1 MKQTLIIGTRA
12 SKLALWQSNY
22 VADLLKQVHPNLD
35 VSMRTYTTQGDRIL
49 SKSLAELGG
58 KDLFTKELDQ
68 ALLAGNVDLCVHSMK
83 DVARVLPQGLGIL
96 AMPKRA
102 DARDVLVCGP
112 RLAHCRNLAS
122 MPAGA
127 RLGTGSLRR
136 SAQLRAAFPLVQ
148 PLDMRGNVDTR
159 IEKAHG
165 DCYDGA
171 ILAAAGLERIGLGA
185 HISAYLP
192 VQEMVPAAG
201 QGAIGIE
208 ARVDDNRVSAL
219 LAAINDAETMRC
231 VQLERRILAALGGDC
246 KTPIGVYARFSCDD
260 QRERAC
266 AEQQECACEE
276 QQERVCEDQ
285 QERVRDERTAPAP
298 APLGD
303 KQLTP
308 APLHNANV
316 QVDAVVLSL
325 DGTRRARG
333 SFMGAYAS
341 AEKSII
347 DQLASQGA
355 FDILAD
361 VVRASSTGGACE

>member
-22 VADLLKQVHPNLD
+22 VAELLKQVHPNLD

-68 ALLAGNVDLCVHSMK
+68 ALLAGDVDLCVHSMK

-102 DARDVLVCGP
+102 DALDVLVCGP
-112 RLAHCRNLAS
+112 RLAHCRSLAS
-122 MPAGA
+122 IPAGA

-159 IEKAHG
+159 IEKAYS
-165 DCYDGA
+165 DRYDGA

-185 HISAYLP
+185 HISAYLS

-208 ARVDDNRVSAL
+208 ARVDDDRVRTL

-260 QRERAC
+260 QRERAR
-266 AEQQECACEE
+266 EE
-276 QQERVCEDQ
+276 Q
-285 QERVRDERTAPAP
+285 QERVRDEQAAPAP
-298 APLGD
+298 APEPAPLGD
-303 KQLTP
+303 EQLTL

-325 DGTRRARG
+325 DGARIARA
-333 SFMGAYAS
+333 SFMGAYAN

-361 VVRASSTGGACE
+361 VVRASATGGACE

>member
-22 VADLLKQVHPNLD
+22 VAELLKQVHPNLD

-68 ALLAGNVDLCVHSMK
+68 ALLAGDVDLCVHSMK

-112 RLAHCRNLAS
+112 RLAHCRSLAS
-122 MPAGA
+122 IPAGA

-159 IEKAHG
+159 IEKAYS
-165 DCYDGA
+165 DRYDGA

-185 HISAYLP
+185 HISAYLS

-208 ARVDDNRVSAL
+208 ARVDDDRVRTL

-246 KTPIGVYARFSCDD
+246 KTPIGVYARFSYDD
-260 QRERAC
+260 
-266 AEQQECACEE
+266 
-276 QQERVCEDQ
+276 QQERTREEQWERAREEQ
-285 QERVRDERTAPAP
+285 QERVRDEQAAPEP

-308 APLHNANV
+308 ALLHNANV

-325 DGTRRARG
+325 DGVRIARA
-333 SFMGAYAS
+333 SFMGAYAN

-361 VVRASSTGGACE
+361 VVRASATGGACE

>member
-22 VADLLKQVHPNLD
+22 VAELLKQVHPNLD

-68 ALLAGNVDLCVHSMK
+68 ALLAGDVDLCVHSMK
-83 DVARVLPQGLGIL
+83 DVARVLPQGLDIL
-96 AMPKRA
+96 AMPQRA

-112 RLAHCRNLAS
+112 RLAHCRSLAS
-122 MPAGA
+122 IPAGA

-136 SAQLRAAFPLVQ
+136 SAQLRAAFPQVQ

-165 DCYDGA
+165 ERYDGA

-260 QRERAC
+260 QQERAH
-266 AEQQECACEE
+266 EE
-276 QQERVCEDQ
+276 Q
-285 QERVRDERTAPAP
+285 P
-298 APLGD
+298 
-303 KQLTP
+303 TP

-325 DGTRRARG
+325 DGARRARA
-333 SFMGAYAS
+333 SFTGAYAN

-361 VVRASSTGGACE
+361 VVRASSAGGACE

>member
-22 VADLLKQVHPNLD
+22 VAELLKQVHPNLD

-68 ALLAGNVDLCVHSMK
+68 ALLAGDVDLCVHSMK

-112 RLAHCRNLAS
+112 RLAHCRSLAS
-122 MPAGA
+122 IPAGA

-159 IEKAHG
+159 IEKAYS

-185 HISAYLP
+185 HISAYLS

-208 ARVDDNRVSAL
+208 ARVDDDRVRTL

-246 KTPIGVYARFSCDD
+246 KTPIGVYAHFSCDD
-260 QRERAC
+260 QRERAR
-266 AEQQECACEE
+266 EE
-276 QQERVCEDQ
+276 Q
-285 QERVRDERTAPAP
+285 QERVRDEQAAPEP

-303 KQLTP
+303 EQLTP

-325 DGTRRARG
+325 DGARRARA
-333 SFMGAYAS
+333 SFTGAYAN

>member
-22 VADLLKQVHPNLD
+22 VAELLKQVHPNLD

-68 ALLAGNVDLCVHSMK
+68 ALLAGDVDLCVHSMK

-112 RLAHCRNLAS
+112 RLAHCRSLAS
-122 MPAGA
+122 IPAGA

-159 IEKAHG
+159 IEKAYS

-185 HISAYLP
+185 HISAYLS

-208 ARVDDNRVSAL
+208 ARVDDDRVRTL

-246 KTPIGVYARFSCDD
+246 KTPIGVYAHFSCDD
-260 QRERAC
+260 QRERAR
-266 AEQQECACEE
+266 EE
-276 QQERVCEDQ
+276 Q
-285 QERVRDERTAPAP
+285 QERVRDEQVAPEP

-303 KQLTP
+303 EQLTP

-325 DGTRRARG
+325 DGARRARA
-333 SFMGAYAS
+333 SFTGAYAN

>member
-68 ALLAGNVDLCVHSMK
+68 ALLAGDVDLCVHSMK
-83 DVARVLPQGLGIL
+83 DVARVLPQGLSIL

-112 RLAHCRNLAS
+112 RLAHCRSLAS
-122 MPAGA
+122 IPAGA

-136 SAQLRAAFPLVQ
+136 SAQLRAAFPQVR

-165 DCYDGA
+165 ERYDGA

-208 ARVDDNRVSAL
+208 ARVDDNRVRAL

-260 QRERAC
+260 Q
-266 AEQQECACEE
+266 
-276 QQERVCEDQ
+276 QERVLD
-285 QERVRDERTAPAP
+285 VHAAPAP

-303 KQLTP
+303 EQLTP

-325 DGTRRARG
+325 DGARRARA
-333 SFMGAYAS
+333 SFTGAYAN

-347 DQLASQGA
+347 DQLTSQGA

-361 VVRASSTGGACE
+361 VISASSAGGACE

>member
-260 QRERAC
+260 QRERAR
-266 AEQQECACEE
+266 EE
-276 QQERVCEDQ
+276 Q
-285 QERVRDERTAPAP
+285 QERVRDEQAAPEP

-303 KQLTP
+303 EQLKP

-325 DGTRRARG
+325 DGARRARA
-333 SFMGAYAS
+333 SFTGAYAN

>member
-22 VADLLKQVHPNLD
+22 VADLLKQAHSNLD

-68 ALLAGNVDLCVHSMK
+68 ALLAGDVDLCVHSMK
-83 DVARVLPQGLGIL
+83 DVARVLPQGLSIL

-112 RLAHCRNLAS
+112 RLAHCRSLAS
-122 MPAGA
+122 IPAGA

-159 IEKAHG
+159 IEKAYS
-165 DCYDGA
+165 DRYDGA

-185 HISAYLP
+185 HISAYLS

-208 ARVDDNRVSAL
+208 ARVDDDRVRTL

-260 QRERAC
+260 QRERAHE
-266 AEQQECACEE
+266 EQQERAREE
-276 QQERVCEDQ
+276 QQERVLD
-285 QERVRDERTAPAP
+285 VHAAPAP

-303 KQLTP
+303 EQLTP

-325 DGTRRARG
+325 DGARRARA
-333 SFMGAYAS
+333 SFTSAYAN

-347 DQLASQGA
+347 DQLTSQGA

-361 VVRASSTGGACE
+361 VIAASSAGGACE

>member
-68 ALLAGNVDLCVHSMK
+68 ALLAGDVDLCVHSMK
-83 DVARVLPQGLGIL
+83 DVARVLPQGLDIL

-112 RLAHCRNLAS
+112 RLAHCRSLAS
-122 MPAGA
+122 IPAGA

-136 SAQLRAAFPLVQ
+136 SAQLRAAFPQVQ

-159 IEKAHG
+159 IEKAYS
-165 DCYDGA
+165 DRYDGA

-260 QRERAC
+260 QQERAR
-266 AEQQECACEE
+266 EE
-276 QQERVCEDQ
+276 QQERVLD
-285 QERVRDERTAPAP
+285 VHAAPAPEP

-303 KQLTP
+303 EQLTP

-325 DGTRRARG
+325 DGARRARA
-333 SFMGAYAS
+333 SFTGAYAN

-361 VVRASSTGGACE
+361 VVRASSAGGACE

>member
-68 ALLAGNVDLCVHSMK
+68 ALLAGDVDLCVHSMK

-112 RLAHCRNLAS
+112 RLAHCRSLAS
-122 MPAGA
+122 IPAGA

-159 IEKAHG
+159 IEKAYS
-165 DCYDGA
+165 DRYDGA

-185 HISAYLP
+185 HISAYLS

-208 ARVDDNRVSAL
+208 ARVDDDSVRTL

-260 QRERAC
+260 QRERAR
-266 AEQQECACEE
+266 EE
-276 QQERVCEDQ
+276 Q
-285 QERVRDERTAPAP
+285 QERVRDEQAAPAP
-298 APLGD
+298 APEPAPLGD
-303 KQLTP
+303 EQLTL

-325 DGTRRARG
+325 DGARRARA
-333 SFMGAYAS
+333 SFTGAYAN

>member
-68 ALLAGNVDLCVHSMK
+68 ALLAGDVDLCVHSMK

-96 AMPKRA
+96 AMPQRA

-112 RLAHCRNLAS
+112 RLAHCRSLAS
-122 MPAGA
+122 IPAGA

-136 SAQLRAAFPLVQ
+136 SAQLRAAFPQVQ

-165 DCYDGA
+165 ERYDGA

-246 KTPIGVYARFSCDD
+246 KTPIGVYARFSCD
-260 QRERAC
+260 
-266 AEQQECACEE
+266 E
-276 QQERVCEDQ
+276 QQERVLD
-285 QERVRDERTAPAP
+285 VHAAPAP

-303 KQLTP
+303 EQLTP

-325 DGTRRARG
+325 DGARRARA
-333 SFMGAYAS
+333 SFTGAYAN

-347 DQLASQGA
+347 DQLTSQGA

-361 VVRASSTGGACE
+361 VISASSTGGACE

>member
-22 VADLLKQVHPNLD
+22 VAELLKQVHPNLD

-68 ALLAGNVDLCVHSMK
+68 ALLAGDVDLCVHSMK

-112 RLAHCRNLAS
+112 RLAHCRSLAS
-122 MPAGA
+122 IPAGA

-159 IEKAHG
+159 IEKAYS
-165 DCYDGA
+165 DRYDGA

-185 HISAYLP
+185 HISAYLS

-208 ARVDDNRVSAL
+208 ARVDDDRVRTL

-260 QRERAC
+260 QRERAR
-266 AEQQECACEE
+266 EE
-276 QQERVCEDQ
+276 Q
-285 QERVRDERTAPAP
+285 QERVRDEQAAFVPVACSNTQQEHSLATS
-298 APLGD
+298 PLY
-303 KQLTP
+303 
-308 APLHNANV
+308 NANV

-325 DGTRRARG
+325 DGARRARA
-333 SFMGAYAS
+333 SFTGAYAN

>member
-22 VADLLKQVHPNLD
+22 VADLLKQAHSNLD

-68 ALLAGNVDLCVHSMK
+68 ALLAGDVDLCVHSMK
-83 DVARVLPQGLGIL
+83 DVARVLPQGLSIL

-112 RLAHCRNLAS
+112 RLAHCRSLAS
-122 MPAGA
+122 IPAGA

-159 IEKAHG
+159 IEKAYS
-165 DCYDGA
+165 DRYDGA

-185 HISAYLP
+185 HISAYLS

-208 ARVDDNRVSAL
+208 ARVDDDRVRTL

-260 QRERAC
+260 QQERAH
-266 AEQQECACEE
+266 EE
-276 QQERVCEDQ
+276 QQERVLD
-285 QERVRDERTAPAP
+285 VHAAPAPEP

-303 KQLTP
+303 EQLTP

>member
-68 ALLAGNVDLCVHSMK
+68 ALLAGDVDLCVHSMK
-83 DVARVLPQGLGIL
+83 DVARVLPQGLDIL

-112 RLAHCRNLAS
+112 RLAHCRSLAS
-122 MPAGA
+122 IPAGA

-136 SAQLRAAFPLVQ
+136 SAQLRAAFPQVQ

-165 DCYDGA
+165 EHYDGA

-185 HISAYLP
+185 HISAYLS

-208 ARVDDNRVSAL
+208 ARVDDNRVRAL

-260 QRERAC
+260 QQERAHE
-266 AEQQECACEE
+266 EQQERAREE
-276 QQERVCEDQ
+276 QQERVLD
-285 QERVRDERTAPAP
+285 VHAAPAP

-303 KQLTP
+303 EQLTP

-325 DGTRRARG
+325 DGARRARA
-333 SFMGAYAS
+333 SFTGAYAN

-347 DQLASQGA
+347 DQLTSQGA

-361 VVRASSTGGACE
+361 VVRASSAGGACE

>member
-68 ALLAGNVDLCVHSMK
+68 ALLAGDVDLCVHSMK
-83 DVARVLPQGLGIL
+83 DVARVLPQGLDIL
-96 AMPKRA
+96 AMPQRA

-112 RLAHCRNLAS
+112 RLAHCRSLAS
-122 MPAGA
+122 IPAGA

-136 SAQLRAAFPLVQ
+136 SAQLRAAFPQVQ

-165 DCYDGA
+165 ERYDGA

-260 QRERAC
+260 QQERAHE
-266 AEQQECACEE
+266 EQQERAREE
-276 QQERVCEDQ
+276 QQERVLD
-285 QERVRDERTAPAP
+285 VHAAPAP

-303 KQLTP
+303 EQLTP

-325 DGTRRARG
+325 DGARRARAA
-333 SFMGAYAS
+333 FTGAYAN

-355 FDILAD
+355 LDILAD
-361 VVRASSTGGACE
+361 VVRASSAGGACE

>member
-22 VADLLKQVHPNLD
+22 IAELLKQVHPNLD

-68 ALLAGNVDLCVHSMK
+68 ALLAGDVDLCVHSMK

-112 RLAHCRNLAS
+112 RLAHCRSLAS
-122 MPAGA
+122 IPAGA

-159 IEKAHG
+159 IEKAYS
-165 DCYDGA
+165 DRYDGA

-185 HISAYLP
+185 HISAYLS

-201 QGAIGIE
+201 QGAIGVE
-208 ARVDDNRVSAL
+208 ARTDDNRVRTL
-219 LAAINDAETMRC
+219 LAAINDAETMHC

-246 KTPIGVYARFSCDD
+246 KTPIGVYVRFSCDD
-260 QRERAC
+260 QRERAR
-266 AEQQECACEE
+266 EE
-276 QQERVCEDQ
+276 QQERVRDKQAAFVPVACSNTQ
-285 QERVRDERTAPAP
+285 QEHSLATS
-298 APLGD
+298 PLY
-303 KQLTP
+303 
-308 APLHNANV
+308 NANV
-316 QVDAVVLSL
+316 LVDAVVLSL
-325 DGTRRARG
+325 NGARIARA
-333 SFMGAYAS
+333 SFVGAYAN

-347 DQLASQGA
+347 DQLTSQGA
-355 FDILAD
+355 FDILTD
-361 VVRASSTGGACE
+361 VISASATGGACE

>member
-22 VADLLKQVHPNLD
+22 VAELLKQVHPNLD

-68 ALLAGNVDLCVHSMK
+68 ALLAGDVDLCVHSMK

-112 RLAHCRNLAS
+112 RLAHCRSLAS
-122 MPAGA
+122 IPAGA

-159 IEKAHG
+159 IEKAYS
-165 DCYDGA
+165 DRYDGA

-185 HISAYLP
+185 HISAYLS

-208 ARVDDNRVSAL
+208 ARVDDDRVRTL

-246 KTPIGVYARFSCDD
+246 KTPIGVYAHFSCDD
-260 QRERAC
+260 QRERAR
-266 AEQQECACEE
+266 EE
-276 QQERVCEDQ
+276 Q
-285 QERVRDERTAPAP
+285 QERVRDEQAAPAP
-298 APLGD
+298 APEPAPLGD
-303 KQLTP
+303 EQLTL

-325 DGTRRARG
+325 DGARIARA
-333 SFMGAYAS
+333 SFMGAYAN

-347 DQLASQGA
+347 DQLASQRA

-361 VVRASSTGGACE
+361 VVRASATGGACE

>member
-22 VADLLKQVHPNLD
+22 VAELLKQVHPNLD

-68 ALLAGNVDLCVHSMK
+68 ALLAGDVDLCVHSMK

-112 RLAHCRNLAS
+112 RLAHCRSLAS
-122 MPAGA
+122 IPAGA

-159 IEKAHG
+159 IEKAYS
-165 DCYDGA
+165 DRYDGA

-185 HISAYLP
+185 HISAYLS

-208 ARVDDNRVSAL
+208 ARVDDDRVRTL

-260 QRERAC
+260 QRERAR
-266 AEQQECACEE
+266 EE
-276 QQERVCEDQ
+276 Q
-285 QERVRDERTAPAP
+285 QERVRDEQAAPAP

-303 KQLTP
+303 EQLTP

-325 DGTRRARG
+325 DGARRARA
-333 SFMGAYAS
+333 SFTGAYAN

>member
-22 VADLLKQVHPNLD
+22 VAELLKQVHPNLD

-68 ALLAGNVDLCVHSMK
+68 ALLAGDVDLCVHSMK

-112 RLAHCRNLAS
+112 RLAHCRSLAS
-122 MPAGA
+122 IPAGA

-159 IEKAHG
+159 IEKAYS
-165 DCYDGA
+165 DRYDGA

-208 ARVDDNRVSAL
+208 ARVDDDRVRTL

-260 QRERAC
+260 QRERAR
-266 AEQQECACEE
+266 EE
-276 QQERVCEDQ
+276 Q
-285 QERVRDERTAPAP
+285 QERVRDEQAAPAP
-298 APLGD
+298 APEPAPLGD
-303 KQLTP
+303 EQLTP

-325 DGTRRARG
+325 DGARIARA
-333 SFMGAYAS
+333 SFMGAYAN

-347 DQLASQGA
+347 DQLTSQGA
-355 FDILAD
+355 FDILTD
-361 VVRASSTGGACE
+361 VISASATGGACE

>member
-22 VADLLKQVHPNLD
+22 VAELLKQVHPNLD

-68 ALLAGNVDLCVHSMK
+68 ALLAGDVDLCVHSMK
-83 DVARVLPQGLGIL
+83 DVARVLPQGLSIL

-112 RLAHCRNLAS
+112 RLAHCRSLAS
-122 MPAGA
+122 IPAGA

-159 IEKAHG
+159 IEKAYS
-165 DCYDGA
+165 DRYDGA

-185 HISAYLP
+185 HISAYLS

-208 ARVDDNRVSAL
+208 ARVDDDRVRTL

-246 KTPIGVYARFSCDD
+246 KTPIGVYVRFSCDD
-260 QRERAC
+260 QRERAR
-266 AEQQECACEE
+266 EE
-276 QQERVCEDQ
+276 QQERVRDKQAAFVPVACSNTQ
-285 QERVRDERTAPAP
+285 QEHSLATS
-298 APLGD
+298 PLY
-303 KQLTP
+303 
-308 APLHNANV
+308 NANV
-316 QVDAVVLSL
+316 QVDAVVVSL
-325 DGTRRARG
+325 DGARRARA
-333 SFMGAYAS
+333 SFTGAYAN

>member
-22 VADLLKQVHPNLD
+22 VADLLKQAHSNLD

-68 ALLAGNVDLCVHSMK
+68 ALLAGDVDLCVHSMK
-83 DVARVLPQGLGIL
+83 DVARVLPQGLSIL

-112 RLAHCRNLAS
+112 RLAHCRSLAS

-159 IEKAHG
+159 IEKAYS
-165 DCYDGA
+165 DRYDGA

-246 KTPIGVYARFSCDD
+246 KTPIGVYACFSCDD
-260 QRERAC
+260 QRERAR
-266 AEQQECACEE
+266 EE
-276 QQERVCEDQ
+276 QQEH
-285 QERVRDERTAPAP
+285 VRNEQAAPAP
-298 APLGD
+298 APEPAPLGD
-303 KQLTP
+303 EQLTP

-325 DGTRRARG
+325 DGARRARA
-333 SFMGAYAS
+333 SFTGAYAN

>member
-22 VADLLKQVHPNLD
+22 VAELLKQVHPNLD

-68 ALLAGNVDLCVHSMK
+68 ALLAGDVDLCVHSMK

-112 RLAHCRNLAS
+112 RLAHCRSLAS
-122 MPAGA
+122 IPAGA

-159 IEKAHG
+159 IEKAYS
-165 DCYDGA
+165 DRYDGA

-185 HISAYLP
+185 HISAYLS

-201 QGAIGIE
+201 QGAIGVE
-208 ARVDDNRVSAL
+208 ARTDDNRVRTL
-219 LAAINDAETMRC
+219 LAAINDAETMHC

-246 KTPIGVYARFSCDD
+246 KTPIGVYVRFSCDD
-260 QRERAC
+260 QRERAR
-266 AEQQECACEE
+266 EE
-276 QQERVCEDQ
+276 QQERVRDKQAAFVPVACSNTQ
-285 QERVRDERTAPAP
+285 QEHSLATS
-298 APLGD
+298 PLY
-303 KQLTP
+303 
-308 APLHNANV
+308 NANV
-316 QVDAVVLSL
+316 LVDAVVLSL
-325 DGTRRARG
+325 NGARIARA
-333 SFMGAYAS
+333 SFVGAYAN

-347 DQLASQGA
+347 DQLTSQGA
-355 FDILAD
+355 FDILTD
-361 VVRASSTGGACE
+361 VISASATGGACE

>member
-22 VADLLKQVHPNLD
+22 VAKLLKQAHPNLD

-68 ALLAGNVDLCVHSMK
+68 ALLADDVDLCVHSMK
-83 DVARVLPQGLGIL
+83 DVARVLPQGLSIL

-112 RLAHCRNLAS
+112 RLAHCRSLAS
-122 MPAGA
+122 IPAGA

-159 IEKAHG
+159 IEKAYS
-165 DCYDGA
+165 DRYDGA

-185 HISAYLP
+185 HISAYLS

-208 ARVDDNRVSAL
+208 ARVDDDRVRTL

-260 QRERAC
+260 QRERVC
-266 AEQQECACEE
+266 DDQQECAREE
-276 QQERVCEDQ
+276 QL
-285 QERVRDERTAPAP
+285 APEP

-303 KQLTP
+303 EQLTP

-325 DGTRRARG
+325 DGARRARA
-333 SFMGAYAS
+333 SFAGAYAN

-347 DQLASQGA
+347 DQLTSQGA

>member
-22 VADLLKQVHPNLD
+22 VAELLKQVHPNLD

-68 ALLAGNVDLCVHSMK
+68 ALLAGDVDLCVHSMK

-112 RLAHCRNLAS
+112 RLAHCRSLAS
-122 MPAGA
+122 IPAGA

-159 IEKAHG
+159 IEKAYS
-165 DCYDGA
+165 DRYDGA

-185 HISAYLP
+185 HISAYLS

-208 ARVDDNRVSAL
+208 ARVDDDRVRTL

-246 KTPIGVYARFSCDD
+246 KTPIGVYARFSCND
-260 QRERAC
+260 QQERARE
-266 AEQQECACEE
+266 EQQERAREE
-276 QQERVCEDQ
+276 QQERVLD
-285 QERVRDERTAPAP
+285 VHAAP

-303 KQLTP
+303 EQLTP

-325 DGTRRARG
+325 DGARRARA
-333 SFMGAYAS
+333 SFTGAYAN

-347 DQLASQGA
+347 DQLTSQGA

-361 VVRASSTGGACE
+361 VVSAPSTGGACE

>member
-22 VADLLKQVHPNLD
+22 IAHLLKQAHPGLD

-68 ALLAGNVDLCVHSMK
+68 ALLAGDVDLCVHSMK
-83 DVARVLPQGLGIL
+83 DVARVLPQGVSIL

-112 RLAHCRNLAS
+112 RLAHCRSLAS
-122 MPAGA
+122 IPAGA

-136 SAQLRAAFPLVQ
+136 SAQLRAAFPQVQ

-165 DCYDGA
+165 ERYDGA

-260 QRERAC
+260 QWER
-266 AEQQECACEE
+266 ACEE
-276 QQERVCEDQ
+276 QQERV
-285 QERVRDERTAPAP
+285 RDEQAAPAP
-298 APLGD
+298 APEPAPLGD
-303 KQLTP
+303 EQLTP

-325 DGTRRARG
+325 DGARRARA
-333 SFMGAYAS
+333 SFTGAYAN

>member
-68 ALLAGNVDLCVHSMK
+68 ALLAGDVDLCVHSMK

-96 AMPKRA
+96 AMPQRA

-112 RLAHCRNLAS
+112 RLAHCRSLAS
-122 MPAGA
+122 IPAGA

-136 SAQLRAAFPLVQ
+136 SAQLRAAFPQVQ

-165 DCYDGA
+165 EHYDGA

-185 HISAYLP
+185 HISAYLS

-260 QRERAC
+260 QQERAH
-266 AEQQECACEE
+266 EE
-276 QQERVCEDQ
+276 Q
-285 QERVRDERTAPAP
+285 P
-298 APLGD
+298 
-303 KQLTP
+303 TP

-325 DGTRRARG
+325 DGARRARA
-333 SFMGAYAS
+333 SFTGAYAN

-361 VVRASSTGGACE
+361 VGSAPSTGGACE

>member
-68 ALLAGNVDLCVHSMK
+68 ALLAGDVDLCVHSMK
-83 DVARVLPQGLGIL
+83 DVARVLPQGLDIL
-96 AMPKRA
+96 AMPQRA

-112 RLAHCRNLAS
+112 RLAHCRSLAS
-122 MPAGA
+122 IPAGA

-136 SAQLRAAFPLVQ
+136 SAQLRAAFPQVQ

-165 DCYDGA
+165 ERYDGA

-260 QRERAC
+260 QQERAH
-266 AEQQECACEE
+266 EE
-276 QQERVCEDQ
+276 Q
-285 QERVRDERTAPAP
+285 P
-298 APLGD
+298 
-303 KQLTP
+303 TP

-325 DGTRRARG
+325 DGARRARA
-333 SFMGAYAS
+333 SFTGAYAN

-347 DQLASQGA
+347 DQLTSQGA

-361 VVRASSTGGACE
+361 VVRASSAGGACE

>member
-68 ALLAGNVDLCVHSMK
+68 ALLAGDVDLCVHSMK
-83 DVARVLPQGLGIL
+83 DVARVLPQSLSIL

-112 RLAHCRNLAS
+112 RLAHCRSLAS
-122 MPAGA
+122 IPAGA

-136 SAQLRAAFPLVQ
+136 SAQLRAAFPQVQ

-165 DCYDGA
+165 EHYDGA

-185 HISAYLP
+185 HISAYLS

-208 ARVDDNRVSAL
+208 ARVDDNRVRAL

-231 VQLERRILAALGGDC
+231 VQLERRSLAALGGDC

-260 QRERAC
+260 QRERAR
-266 AEQQECACEE
+266 EE
-276 QQERVCEDQ
+276 
-285 QERVRDERTAPAP
+285 
-298 APLGD
+298 
-303 KQLTP
+303 QLTP

-325 DGTRRARG
+325 DGARIARA
-333 SFMGAYAS
+333 SFMGAYAN

-347 DQLASQGA
+347 DQLTSQGA